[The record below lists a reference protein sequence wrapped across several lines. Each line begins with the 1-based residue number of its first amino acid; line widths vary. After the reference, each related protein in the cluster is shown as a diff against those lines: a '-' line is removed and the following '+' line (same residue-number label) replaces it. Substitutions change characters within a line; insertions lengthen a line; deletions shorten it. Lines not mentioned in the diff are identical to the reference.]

1 MPSTEG
7 MIEWLTLTNGGG
19 GMNCIIKDNGN
30 CYMDMDCDNCYKKIN
45 AHDIGKIRCED
56 APCCGCCDD

>member
-1 MPSTEG
+1 
-7 MIEWLTLTNGGG
+7 
-19 GMNCIIKDNGN
+19 MNCIIKDNGN